1 MVVKTES
8 SYSDDIDDDDYI
20 EFDPQIFVLDRM
32 DELLAKLDSMI
43 ENQTQMASADLAR
56 SQAQLEVLATLQKLI
71 RNKVTS
77 SKPVDMAPIQ
87 SALTELQTMQAE
99 PRRTVYQFDI
109 TRDNRGL
116 LASITAKPQGTIT
129 H

>member
-1 MVVKTES
+1 MENLKSLAVT
-8 SYSDDIDDDDYI
+8 DLDDDDEI

-32 DELLAKLDSMI
+32 DELLARLDEMI
-43 ENQTQMASADLAR
+43 AGQTKMAQADIER
-56 SQAQLEVLATLQKLI
+56 SQAQLEVLATLQALV

-77 SKPVDMAPIQ
+77 NKPVDMTPIKTAI
-87 SALTELQTMQAE
+87 SELQAMHGE
-99 PRRTVYQFDI
+99 RRPTVYQFDI

-116 LASITAKPQGTIT
+116 LSSITAKPQGTIT